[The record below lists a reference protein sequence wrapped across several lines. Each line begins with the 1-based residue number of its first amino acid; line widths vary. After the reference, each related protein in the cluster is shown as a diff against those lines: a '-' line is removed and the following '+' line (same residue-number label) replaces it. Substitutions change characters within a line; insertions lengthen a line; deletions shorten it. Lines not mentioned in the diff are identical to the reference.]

1 MMMQKLFL
9 LLMSLSVKKNKHQQ
23 CRHKKPVYDTLQK
36 TLNSL
41 SLQKREKKK
50 KLVATIVNTLIS
62 SSNY

>member
-50 KLVATIVNTLIS
+50 LVATIVNTLIS

>member
-9 LLMSLSVKKNKHQQ
+9 LLVSVKKNKHQQ

-41 SLQKREKKK
+41 SLQKREKK
-50 KLVATIVNTLIS
+50 LVATIVNTLIS

>member
-41 SLQKREKKK
+41 NLQKREKK